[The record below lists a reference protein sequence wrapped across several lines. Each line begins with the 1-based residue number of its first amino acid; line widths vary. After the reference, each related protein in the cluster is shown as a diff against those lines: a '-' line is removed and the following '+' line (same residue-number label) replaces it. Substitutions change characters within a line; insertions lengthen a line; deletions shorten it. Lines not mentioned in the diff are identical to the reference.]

1 MVPGVVLCPCVVLLS
16 ELAVVVP
23 GAAVVAGAVV
33 GSWPGVVVAGS
44 VMAAIISQIA
54 VFGVTLLCG

>member
-1 MVPGVVLCPCVVLLS
+1 VVPGVVLCPS
-16 ELAVVVP
+16 ELGVVVP
-23 GAAVVAGAVV
+23 GAPVVAGAVV
-33 GSWPGVVVAGS
+33 VSWPGVVVAGS